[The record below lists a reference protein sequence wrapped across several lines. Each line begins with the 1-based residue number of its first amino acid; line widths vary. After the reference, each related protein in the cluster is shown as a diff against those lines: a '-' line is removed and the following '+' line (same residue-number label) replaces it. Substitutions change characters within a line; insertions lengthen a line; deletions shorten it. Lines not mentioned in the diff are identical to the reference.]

1 MTTSP
6 PPPPD
11 DPGHDPDTPD
21 PVTPDPDTPD
31 PSTPDASTPDP
42 GRIFADAPPG
52 SVREAGTVTVRSGR
66 LSVADPNLLE
76 AAAPLTRAVPDGEH
90 RVQVRLHDGLVAGV
104 RVVLA
109 DGAVDRWV
117 EALTSAGRGQ
127 VGVDGG
133 AVLLIDPQTHA
144 EATTQQAEDLLDR
157 IARSHDDTL
166 PADLGGPVVGVV
178 VSSGAGDGAYPMTWG
193 LDADDGV
200 VALVVDFLV
209 LDDPALAAPDD
220 GRLHGEITATLPCT
234 PGASAHDV
242 LRDHGVLVQVT
253 DESRWLGLS
262 RRRQV
267 IVGDRHGRVA
277 EVSVVDDQGR
287 ELTRADRADPL
298 DELPVA
304 YQLDGPAQEGLQL
317 QIVLRP

>member
-1 MTTSP
+1 M
-6 PPPPD
+6 
-11 DPGHDPDTPD
+11 PD
-21 PVTPDPDTPD
+21 PHM
-31 PSTPDASTPDP
+31 PDP
-42 GRIFADAPPG
+42 GRIFTDAPPG
-52 SVREAGTVTVRSGR
+52 SVREVGAVTVRSGR

-76 AAAPLTRAVPDGEH
+76 PAAPLTRAVPDGEH
-90 RVQVRLHDGLVAGV
+90 RVQIRRHDGLVAGI
-104 RVVLA
+104 RVVLG
-109 DGAVDRWV
+109 DGEVDRWV
-117 EALTSAGRGQ
+117 GAQTTAGRGQ

-144 EATTQQAEDLLDR
+144 DATTQQTEDLLDR

-193 LDADDGV
+193 LDANDGA

-209 LDDPALAAPDD
+209 LDDPARAVPDD
-220 GRLHGEITATLPCT
+220 GRLRGEITATLPCT
-234 PGASAHDV
+234 PGASGHDV

-262 RRRQV
+262 RRREV
-267 IVGDRHGRVA
+267 VVGDRHGHVA

-287 ELTRADRADPL
+287 ELTRADRADTL
-298 DELPVA
+298 DALPVA
-304 YQLDGPAQEGLQL
+304 YQLDGPAREGLLL